1 MLGSGINGI
10 AEQTCPP
17 TAAAGGEGRTRR
29 ACLPTNHH
37 NRAPSFIEKQK
48 IAARPTWQLVGVESG
63 LDVDAFRRV
72 DGAVGEHIEG
82 AQRANAGEGKG
93 VDGMDWH
100 ASWRRAFG
108 EYRAIVL

>member
-1 MLGSGINGI
+1 MPANKSSQPLSPIK
-10 AEQTCPP
+10 
-17 TAAAGGEGRTRR
+17 
-29 ACLPTNHH
+29 
-37 NRAPSFIEKQK
+37 KQK
-48 IAARPTWQLVGVESG
+48 LAAWPTWQLVGVESG

-100 ASWRRAFG
+100 ASRRRAFG